1 MLDLAAGEGGQKAR
15 LWFAVGFWDLW
26 TQARLAS
33 LTSEAS
39 GQLDEGGP
47 RKFAKAPEMERTRL

>member
-1 MLDLAAGEGGQKAR
+1 MGRKQR

-33 LTSEAS
+33 LTSETS

-47 RKFAKAPEMERTRL
+47 RKFAKAPQMETTRL